1 MTSLPWNLP
10 RRSEIAEICI
20 KILWHAI
27 DPGMV
32 HAAEARLSQGVYRQV
47 VSNIWTKTHLSY
59 RQGWDLFTVSCSE
72 FSAGLINFSQ
82 FCTWWSG
89 RSASGLRQGNTRFL
103 PQNFAAV
110 NGSTPSGSRKI
121 SSVVF
126 STDDVGVHQSCVF
139 LALCCSSHV
148 ISTCSLDSKRD
159 VNQHTASSK
168 SSDTCVYQGVN
179 ESYLGSPWQLDA
191 KKKWFL
197 RRCGKLFC
205 FECCYFL
212 HQVHSHFKPRVIY
225 FFKLVKWSLKVDGM
239 V

>member
-1 MTSLPWNLP
+1 MPLRHVFHRECIDKWFRTSE
-10 RRSEIAEICI
+10 RRPICPI
-20 KILWHAI
+20 DKAGICLLSLVVNFPQDSSTFLNSVPGDQEEVQVDWDKAILGSYLKILQLSMGQLHQ
-27 DPGMV
+27 DPERFPVLYFPLMM
-32 HAAEARLSQGVYRQV
+32 
-47 VSNIWTKTHLSY
+47 
-59 RQGWDLFTVSCSE
+59 
-72 FSAGLINFSQ
+72 SA
-82 FCTWWSG
+82 CT
-89 RSASGLRQGNTRFL
+89 
-103 PQNFAAV
+103 
-110 NGSTPSGSRKI
+110 SR
-121 SSVVF
+121 VF
-126 STDDVGVHQSCVF
+126 F